1 MLDLEKYLNKDAD
14 QKQLYEE
21 LVELGKTRKL
31 GKTEY
36 SERHHILPRCMGGTD
51 GDDNLVTFTAL
62 EHIVAHILL
71 YRMYPDNLKIAMA
84 ADCMLM
90 LDPSS
95 TKERSSYFSQIPLE
109 ILAELREKASK
120 AKEIAIACYLKKD
133 EDGKE
138 IEIHRIFSSASKAAK
153 ELECPRTTIKEAIR
167 KEQKY
172 DTLGYYWDKL
182 SNLESNYPE
191 AVALYNS
198 LSDEELPVC
207 NFNSTTYSRSEILCY
222 DSEYNIIKIY
232 KNSEEITK
240 DGLYLGRVKRH
251 SSFNNSSPYMGV
263 FWSRLS
269 NWDRKDKLDEYYNN
283 PELREDAGLVF
294 SYRNIVQLDS
304 SNNIVKIHKTKEEAY
319 KYTRSSK
326 SYNSFLKIFEKKD
339 KEDRL
344 LNDHY
349 WITVKE
355 FLELYPDR
363 KEELK
368 DKLYAKED
376 DDSGRSDSTTEMKI
390 LLTIPEKLVS
400 VNDLYKA
407 KIAYKAGRPY
417 PVLYKNPKSVQN
429 GNVII
434 DQLRVLDLKG
444 YIPWLNKTKKYEIL
458 INFILKTGVYRR
470 DVSNLDKDVIDYIT
484 SFIKNDLGVDHF
496 DDSEIF
502 HCSFTKS
509 ICPGAKKE
517 MICFILR
524 ESFMEERIDV
534 IEKPTRLYLDGP
546 ITSANPWR
554 DTVTDCLK
562 DVVEVFNPELE
573 LYDAETRK
581 SEKDVLCDSTLYLI
595 TPGDLSEKLSQR
607 ILEEVTFK
615 TSDKFLYV
623 GVTGDLLEYSP
634 EEIDR
639 IELLR
644 KLIENS
650 GKNKTYYKKLEKIE
664 DVKNWIK

>member
-21 LVELGKTRKL
+21 LVEIGKTRKL

-36 SERHHILPRCMGGTD
+36 SERHHILPRCMGGMD
-51 GDDNLVTFTAL
+51 GDDNLVAFTAL

-71 YRMYPDNLKIAMA
+71 YRMYPDNLKLAMA
-84 ADCMLM
+84 ANCMLK
-90 LDPSS
+90 LNTS
-95 TKERSSYFSQIPLE
+95 TMERSSCFSQIPIE

-120 AKEIAIACYLKKD
+120 AKEVAVACYLKKD

-138 IEIHRIFSSASKAAK
+138 IEIHRIFSSATKAAK
-153 ELECPRTTIKEAIR
+153 ELGCPRQTLVYAICN
-167 KEQKY
+167 
-172 DTLGYYWDKL
+172 DSNTLGYYWNKL
-182 SNLESNYPE
+182 SNLESDYPE
-191 AVALYNS
+191 AVVLYNS

-232 KNSEEITK
+232 KNSEEIIK
-240 DGLYLGRVKRH
+240 DGLYLGRVMRH
-251 SSFNNSSPYMGV
+251 SSFNNSRPYMGV
-263 FWSRLS
+263 FWCRIGDW
-269 NWDRKDKLDEYYNN
+269 NRKDKLDEYYSN
-283 PELREDAGLVF
+283 PELREYAGLVF

-304 SNNIVKIHKTKEEAY
+304 SDNIVKIHKSKEEAL
-319 KYTRSSK
+319 KYTKSGK
-326 SYNSFLKIFEKKD
+326 SYTSFLKILLNKD

-344 LNDHY
+344 LNGYY

-363 KEELK
+363 KKELK

-376 DDSGRSDSTTEMKI
+376 DNSGRSDSSTTEMKI

-429 GNVII
+429 GNVIM
-434 DQLRVLDLKG
+434 DQLRALDLKG
-444 YIPWLNKTKKYEIL
+444 YTPWLNKTKKYEIL

-534 IEKPTRLYLDGP
+534 IEKPTRLYLEGP
-546 ITSANPWR
+546 ITPANPWR

-573 LYDAETRK
+573 LYDVETRK

-639 IELLR
+639 IEILR